1 MAAAIIG
8 DAQPAPLIEREE
20 FHQLRHLPTEQRLPA
35 GMRLVGQMYSDRTTG
50 VWSAMLEAAASDE
63 EVAAW
68 CTEHEKRRRETL
80 REFFEIVLDRTVEEP
95 LLDVLWIL
103 TSPGTYTKLA
113 TLLSRFSSHSLT
125 VIV

>member
-1 MAAAIIG
+1 M
-8 DAQPAPLIEREE
+8 PLIEREE
-20 FHQLRHLPTEQRLPA
+20 FQQLRHLPTEQRLPA

-50 VWSAMLEAAASDE
+50 VWSAMLEAVASDE

-113 TLLSRFSSHSLT
+113 TLLSRLSSHSLT

>member
-68 CTEHEKRRRETL
+68 CTEHERRRETL

-113 TLLSRFSSHSLT
+113 TLLSRLSSHSLT